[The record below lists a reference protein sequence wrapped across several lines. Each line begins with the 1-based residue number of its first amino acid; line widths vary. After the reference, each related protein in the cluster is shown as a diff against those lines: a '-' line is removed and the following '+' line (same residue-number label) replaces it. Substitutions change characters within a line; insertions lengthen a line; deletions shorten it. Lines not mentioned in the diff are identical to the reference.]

1 MPNLQR
7 DDLRAANRLLVEATV
22 GTTDLVDAVHA
33 SVLGWPRRIVG
44 LSPQPASGGI
54 PGLVYAAIR
63 GIARLAG
70 DGVDLALRQLPAAP
84 GDDAPDPQRE
94 ALVAALNGVLGD
106 HLVATGNP
114 LAIAPSLR
122 KDGRSLALEREA
134 LARAFPA
141 ARGGL
146 LVMIH
151 GLCMNDLQ
159 WRQAGHDHGAALA
172 DALGRDVVHLHYNTG
187 LPIADNG
194 RALDALLQA
203 LIDAWPVPVERLAL
217 VGHSMGGLVARAA
230 IAHAQDT
237 GSGWLAALTDLATL
251 GTPHHGAA
259 LERAGHLLE
268 QALGVSAHSAPF
280 AALGKLRSAGIR
292 DLRHGGA
299 HLRQPP
305 LPANVR
311 AHVIAGSTAATS
323 TGTRHPRGDGLVSVA
338 SAFGEHRDPR
348 RRLALPDD
356 HKRLV
361 HGTGHI
367 ALLGSPGVYAQLRA
381 WLA

>member
-1 MPNLQR
+1 MPKLQP

-114 LAIAPSLR
+114 LAITPRLR
-122 KDGRSLALEREA
+122 KDGVALTCS
-134 LARAFPA
+134 ARRWPA
-141 ARGGL
+141 PSPPRAAGW
-146 LVMIH
+146 LVLIH

-159 WRQAGHDHGAALA
+159 WRQGGHDHGAALA
-172 DALGRDVVHLHYNTG
+172 DALDCDVVHLHYNSG

-194 RALDALLQA
+194 RVLDTLLQA
-203 LIDAWPVPVERLAL
+203 LADAWPQPLARIAL

-230 IAHAQDT
+230 IAHAQDA
-237 GSGWLAALTDLATL
+237 GSGWLATLTDVATL
-251 GTPHHGAA
+251 GTPFHGAA

-280 AALGKLRSAGIR
+280 ATLGKLRSAGVR

-299 HLRQPP
+299 HLQQPP
-305 LPANVR
+305 LPAQVR
-311 AHVIAGSTAATS
+311 AYAIAGSIAATS
-323 TGTRHPRGDGLVSVA
+323 TGTRRPRGDGLVSVA

-348 RRLALPDD
+348 RRLSIRDD

-361 HGTGHI
+361 YATGHI
-367 ALLGSPGVYAQLRA
+367 ALLGSAEVCAQLRD